1 MADLFVA
8 GTETTATTI
17 RWAIMYLL
25 NNMDIQKKMHKEI
38 EDVIGSGRPPCMS
51 DKPNLPYCEAV
62 ILESLRLGNVVPYA
76 LPHKA
81 SDDIVYKGF
90 TIPKDSIILP
100 SLDSVA
106 FDENLFPDAQSFK
119 PERFIDENGRLCGQ
133 DKVLS
138 FSLGRLI
145 LIKIPFRLFF
155 FFHFCIFN
163 IVMEFNSNLDE
174 TYKNLQ
180 YEGSSK

>member
-106 FDENLFPDAQSFK
+106 FDENLFPDAHSFK